1 MILLIFCS
9 TAKKWR
15 IWLKKLVKFQKN
27 LSRTYGTTLKTANMT
42 PYNFGD
48 IVLVP
53 FPFTDQSTTK
63 KRPAVVVSSFPY
75 NVGRNDLIIMAIT
88 SRLHQI
94 DKLGEKLV
102 IDWQGAGLL
111 KPSVFK
117 PILATIMNTLVLKQ
131 LGSLK
136 DQDCHNLT
144 SILQDIIG
152 KRPPRQR

>member
-1 MILLIFCS
+1 
-9 TAKKWR
+9 
-15 IWLKKLVKFQKN
+15 
-27 LSRTYGTTLKTANMT
+27 MT

>member
-1 MILLIFCS
+1 M
-9 TAKKWR
+9 
-15 IWLKKLVKFQKN
+15 
-27 LSRTYGTTLKTANMT
+27 TT
-42 PYNFGD
+42 YNFGD

-63 KRPAVVVSSFPY
+63 KRPAVVVSSFEY
-75 NVGRNDLIIMAIT
+75 NVGRNDIIIMAIT

-102 IDWQGAGLL
+102 SNWQGAGLI

-131 LGSLK
+131 LGSL
-136 DQDCHNLT
+136 QNEDCHNLNL
-144 SILQDIIG
+144 ILQDILG
-152 KRPPRQR
+152 SH